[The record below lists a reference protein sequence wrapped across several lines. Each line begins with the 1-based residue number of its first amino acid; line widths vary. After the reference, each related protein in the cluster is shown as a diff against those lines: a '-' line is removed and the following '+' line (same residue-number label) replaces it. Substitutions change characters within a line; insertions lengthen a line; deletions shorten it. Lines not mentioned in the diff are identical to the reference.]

1 MAIPPSHRSVPD
13 IISDLFAQLMG
24 LFRKEAQLARV
35 EMSEN
40 MANVGRGL
48 GLIIGGMVLLIP
60 SLVILLQAGVTT
72 LADRYGLAPS
82 WSALIIGGVVLIVG
96 VILFLVG
103 ISRLRFEHIMPH
115 KTVHQL
121 QRDAA
126 VAKEKVSR
134 SHGPSRDPRRAA

>member
-1 MAIPPSHRSVPD
+1 MAISGPRSVPD
-13 IISDLFAQLMG
+13 IVSDLFGQLTA
-24 LFRKEAQLARV
+24 LFRKEAQLART

-48 GLIIGGMVLLIP
+48 GLIMGGAVLLIP

-72 LADRYGLAPS
+72 LGDRYGLTPS
-82 WSALIIGGVVLIVG
+82 WSALIVGGVVLIVG
-96 VILFLVG
+96 VVLFLIG

-134 SHGPSRDPRRAA
+134 THDPRRAA

>member
-1 MAIPPSHRSVPD
+1 MAISGPRSVSD
-13 IISDLFAQLMG
+13 IVSDLFGQLTA
-24 LFRKEAQLARV
+24 LFRKEAQLART

-48 GLIIGGMVLLIP
+48 GLIMGGAVLLIP
-60 SLVILLQAGVTT
+60 SLVILLQAGVTA
-72 LADRYGLAPS
+72 LGDHYGVAPT
-82 WSALIIGGVVLIVG
+82 WSALIIGSAVLIIGVVL
-96 VILFLVG
+96 FLIG

-134 SHGPSRDPRRAA
+134 THDPRRAA

>member
-1 MAIPPSHRSVPD
+1 MAIPSPQRSVPD
-13 IISDLFAQLMG
+13 MISDLFLQVTT

-40 MANVGRGL
+40 MSNVGRGL
-48 GLIIGGMVLLIP
+48 GLIIGGAVLLIP
-60 SLVILLQAGVTT
+60 SLVILLQAGVTA
-72 LADRYGLAPS
+72 LGDHYGVAPT
-82 WSALIIGGVVLIVG
+82 WSALFIGGAVLIIG
-96 VILFLVG
+96 VILFLIG
-103 ISRLRFEHIMPH
+103 ISRLRFEHLVPN

-134 SHGPSRDPRRAA
+134 RHDPRRAA

>member
-1 MAIPPSHRSVPD
+1 MAIPGPQRSLPD
-13 IISDLFAQLMG
+13 MISDLLLQVST
-24 LFRKEAQLARV
+24 LFRKEAQLART

-40 MANVGRGL
+40 MANIGRGL
-48 GLIIGGMVLLIP
+48 GLIMGGAVLLIP

-72 LADRYGLAPS
+72 LGDRYGLTPS
-82 WSALIIGGVVLIVG
+82 WSALIVGGTVLIIGVVL
-96 VILFLVG
+96 FLIG

-126 VAKEKVSR
+126 VAKERVSMP
-134 SHGPSRDPRRAA
+134 HDPRRAA

>member
-1 MAIPPSHRSVPD
+1 MAIPGPQRSLPD
-13 IISDLFAQLMG
+13 MISDLLLQVST
-24 LFRKEAQLARV
+24 LFRKEAQLART

-40 MANVGRGL
+40 MANIGRGL
-48 GLIIGGMVLLIP
+48 GLIMGGAVLLIP

-72 LADRYGLAPS
+72 LGDRYGLTPS
-82 WSALIIGGVVLIVG
+82 WSALIVGGTVLIIGVVL
-96 VILFLVG
+96 FLIG

-126 VAKEKVSR
+126 VAKERVSR
-134 SHGPSRDPRRAA
+134 PHDPRRAA

>member
-1 MAIPPSHRSVPD
+1 MAISGQRSVPD
-13 IISDLFAQLMG
+13 IVSDLFGQLTA
-24 LFRKEAQLARV
+24 LFRKEAQLART

-48 GLIIGGMVLLIP
+48 GLIMGGAVLLIP

-72 LADRYGLAPS
+72 LGDRYGLTPS
-82 WSALIIGGVVLIVG
+82 WSALIVGGGVLIVG
-96 VILFLVG
+96 VVLFLIG

-134 SHGPSRDPRRAA
+134 PHDPRRAA